1 MKTTLTRVEAI
12 VHDDLLTNQRDAVIE
27 DYEEFILD
35 DNFYNDIEHNE
46 IICSVD
52 DLKRAIKEMNAEKN
66 DPAFAILIKT
76 NTTEYYYCGLSE
88 PSKDGADAI
97 IYSSE
102 DEARL
107 EFSLIE
113 ETLKEKGWN
122 DFVLATEDRGL

>member
-12 VHDDLLTNQRDAVIE
+12 VHDDLLTNQRDAIIE

-35 DNFYNDIEHNE
+35 DNFYNDTEHNE
-46 IICSVD
+46 VICSVD
-52 DLKRAIKEMNAEKN
+52 ELKTAIKEMNADKN

-76 NTTEYYYCGLSE
+76 NNTEYYYCGLLE

-102 DEARL
+102 DEA
-107 EFSLIE
+107 SLQFPLIG

-122 DFVLATEDRGL
+122 DFVLATEDLSL